1 MRAKVIP
8 RLAATELWLQR
19 IVIGQRLCPFAQA
32 VSRPPKLRL
41 VTSDAS
47 TVAQAVADVTGE
59 VAAIMDRVRDE
70 NRFELPETTLLI
82 FDHSNPLVRLWPDF
96 VRLSWAIS
104 EQSLAL
110 TGASDHLQIVL
121 FHPQATHSTYND
133 GPPDAADFTIRSPH
147 PTLHLLREKDVL
159 SAVRGGVPDLA
170 LLPQRNRVRLREQG
184 YEACHHRLEGCRD
197 P

>member
-1 MRAKVIP
+1 MRTAIS

-19 IVIGQRLCPFAQA
+19 VVIGQRLCPFAQA
-32 VSRPPKLRL
+32 VSTKPPKLRL

-47 TVAQAVADVTGE
+47 SVPAAVIDVSAE
-59 VAAIMDRVRDE
+59 VEAIMHRVHDE
-70 NRFELPETTLLI
+70 NRLELPETTLVI
-82 FDHSNPLVRLWPDF
+82 FDQANPLVRMWPDF
-96 VRLSWAIS
+96 VRLSWTIS
-104 EQSLAL
+104 EQSVAL
-110 TGASDHLQIVL
+110 TGASGHLQVVL